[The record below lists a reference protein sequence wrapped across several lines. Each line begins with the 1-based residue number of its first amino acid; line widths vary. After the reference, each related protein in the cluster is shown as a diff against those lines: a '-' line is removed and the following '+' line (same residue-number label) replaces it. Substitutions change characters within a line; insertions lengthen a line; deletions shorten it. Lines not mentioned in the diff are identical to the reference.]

1 MPAAVATLEAAVFLL
16 VVEAAPI
23 MDAHQRGN
31 ILVDVF
37 AVLLVAV
44 EKVLAVEQRVSTKA
58 EVATQFLD
66 NFVDVVVEGD
76 VQASR
81 LPYNCPLG
89 VKSGVEKTLASRR
102 RPHVVHDP
110 RQCDVVHP
118 TRPPVGEGRQVR
130 VLRRLERGNV

>member
-1 MPAAVATLEAAVFLL
+1 MPAAVATLGAAVFLL
-16 VVEAAPI
+16 VVEVAPI

-31 ILVDVF
+31 ILVDIF

-66 NFVDVVVEGD
+66 DFVDVVVEGD

-81 LPYNCPLG
+81 LP
-89 VKSGVEKTLASRR
+89 
-102 RPHVVHDP
+102 
-110 RQCDVVHP
+110 
-118 TRPPVGEGRQVR
+118 
-130 VLRRLERGNV
+130 

>member
-1 MPAAVATLEAAVFLL
+1 MPTALATLEAAVFLL

-31 ILVDVF
+31 ILVNVF

-76 VQASR
+76 VQTSL
-81 LPYNCPLG
+81 LP
-89 VKSGVEKTLASRR
+89 
-102 RPHVVHDP
+102 
-110 RQCDVVHP
+110 
-118 TRPPVGEGRQVR
+118 
-130 VLRRLERGNV
+130 

>member
-1 MPAAVATLEAAVFLL
+1 MPAAVATLGAAVFLL
-16 VVEAAPI
+16 VFEAAPI

-37 AVLLVAV
+37 AILLVAV
-44 EKVLAVEQRVSTKA
+44 EKVLVVEQRVSTKA

-81 LPYNCPLG
+81 QVSGLP
-89 VKSGVEKTLASRR
+89 
-102 RPHVVHDP
+102 
-110 RQCDVVHP
+110 
-118 TRPPVGEGRQVR
+118 
-130 VLRRLERGNV
+130 

>member
-1 MPAAVATLEAAVFLL
+1 MFLI

-23 MDAHQRGN
+23 MDAHQRKN

-66 NFVDVVVEGD
+66 YFVDVVVEGD

-81 LPYNCPLG
+81 LP
-89 VKSGVEKTLASRR
+89 
-102 RPHVVHDP
+102 
-110 RQCDVVHP
+110 
-118 TRPPVGEGRQVR
+118 
-130 VLRRLERGNV
+130 